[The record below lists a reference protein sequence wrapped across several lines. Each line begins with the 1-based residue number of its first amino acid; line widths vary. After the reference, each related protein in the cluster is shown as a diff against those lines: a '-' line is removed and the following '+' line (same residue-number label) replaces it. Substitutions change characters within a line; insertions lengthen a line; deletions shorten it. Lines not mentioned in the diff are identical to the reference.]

1 MRDIEVNYFN
11 LIYSV
16 GPSKPVLKDDSG
28 NIHLKHIRLAASSTD
43 NIVRPS
49 VILVSSLSESH
60 LRALVLYGLY
70 EIDAYIQQSMH
81 MTTFQ

>member
-1 MRDIEVNYFN
+1 MSDNEVIYFN

-49 VILVSSLSESH
+49 VIK
-60 LRALVLYGLY
+60 
-70 EIDAYIQQSMH
+70 
-81 MTTFQ
+81 